1 MRNFLQPQ
9 QVIAKKT
16 CYCSTE
22 DFSVRLL
29 QANRILPLFIEVARG
44 TSSIIENRGT
54 MLLCSSFA
62 YCRRC
67 RRPSVVVRWSKEI
80 RNSSLV
86 VCLYILSLSEL
97 QQNEKKRERSGL
109 MSLEMLPTITR
120 RLPSSAFRIP

>member
-9 QVIAKKT
+9 QVIAKQT

-22 DFSVRLL
+22 DFSVSRLR
-29 QANRILPLFIEVARG
+29 ANRVLPLFIDVARG

-54 MLLCSSFA
+54 MLLCSSFP

-67 RRPSVVVRWSKEI
+67 RRPSAVIRWSKEI

-97 QQNEKKRERSGL
+97 QQNEKKRARPSL
-109 MSLEMLPTITR
+109 MSPEMLPAITR